1 MIKLKEYLPQIE
13 DLIDRALEED
23 LAASDITTDSL
34 TPPHTKGKASLISKS
49 TGIVAG
55 IEIASMVFL
64 KVDPFLKFS
73 VLITDGTA
81 IKPNDVLATVSGNI
95 ADILKAERTALNF
108 VQHLSGVATLTAW
121 YVELVKGLPV
131 KIMDTR
137 KTIPGLRILEKYAVS
152 VGGGTNHRLGLGDL
166 VLIKDNH
173 LAILRKRGLDIQ
185 QIIRQARSK
194 SARNIKIEIETTS
207 PEDAMAAA
215 NAGADIVML
224 DNMSLDAMRRA
235 VEIVNKKAI
244 LEASGGVKIDTV
256 RAIAETGVDW
266 ISVGA
271 LTHSA
276 RALDISLEIVDF

>member
-1 MIKLKEYLPQIE
+1 MIKLADYLPQIE

-23 LAASDITTDSL
+23 LASGDITTDSL
-34 TPPHTKGKASLISKS
+34 IPPHAKGKANFLSKS

-55 IEIASMVFL
+55 LELAGMVFL

-73 VLITDGTA
+73 ILVADGATV
-81 IKPNDVLATVSGNI
+81 KQNDVLASVSGNV

-108 VQHLSGVATLTAW
+108 IQHLSGVATLTAR

-131 KIMDTR
+131 KILDTR
-137 KTIPGLRILEKYAVS
+137 KTVPGLRILEKYAVS
-152 VGGGTNHRLGLGDL
+152 VGGGTNHRLGLGDM

-173 LAILRKRGLDIQ
+173 VAILRKGGLGIQ
-185 QIIRQARSK
+185 EIIRQARSK
-194 SARNIKIEIETTS
+194 SARNIKIEIETS
-207 PEDAMAAA
+207 NPEDALAAA
-215 NAGADIVML
+215 NAGADVIML
-224 DNMSLDAMRRA
+224 DNMRLDDMRRA
-235 VEIVNKKAI
+235 VELIKHKAI
-244 LEASGGVKIDTV
+244 LEASGGVNLDTV

-276 RALDISLEIVDF
+276 RALDISLELAEF